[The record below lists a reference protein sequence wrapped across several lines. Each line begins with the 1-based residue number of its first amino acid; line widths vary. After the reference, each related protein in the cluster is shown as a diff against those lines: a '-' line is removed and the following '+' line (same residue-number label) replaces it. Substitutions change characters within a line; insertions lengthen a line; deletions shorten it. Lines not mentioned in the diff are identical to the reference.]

1 MLRRNAPFAIALLV
15 MGQWV
20 AVLALVGFSVRALA
34 ISAVT
39 VLLVVRCADE
49 IGGAGIAAGIFWI
62 GAPALLPFW
71 RSDFRPHWHHQVLPV
86 LYGAR
91 ESWRALA
98 GAAVLLALLVALRWT
113 WAAAAVVVGAV
124 VVCTLQPFD
133 WGQLGLSLSRIREVG
148 WSVRVVEYIPPAG
161 LVAVAVRR
169 PRAFVPF
176 VAAFLAATLWPL
188 AHDRGMT
195 DNAIAAVPGLPL
207 YAVLGGCIV
216 LLVPAQWRARAYA
229 SAWARPSRRPRAS
242 RTA

>member
-1 MLRRNAPFAIALLV
+1 MLRRNAPFVAA
-15 MGQWV
+15 QWI
-20 AVLALVGFSVRALA
+20 AVLALTGFSVRGLV

-49 IGGAGIAAGIFWI
+49 LGGAGVAAGIFWI

-71 RSDFRPHWHHQVLPV
+71 RADFRPHWHHDVLPV

-98 GAAVLLALLVALRWT
+98 GAAVLLALLAALRWT
-113 WAAAAVVVGAV
+113 WAAAGLVVAAIVA
-124 VVCTLQPFD
+124 CALQPFD
-133 WGQLGLSLSRIREVG
+133 SGQLGLSLSRIREVG
-148 WSVRVVEYIPPAG
+148 WSVRVVEYVPLAG

-176 VAAFLAATLWPL
+176 AAAFLAATVWPL

-195 DNAIAAVPGLPL
+195 ENAVVAVPGLPL

-229 SAWARPSRRPRAS
+229 SAWAKPSRRPS
-242 RTA
+242 TSSTA